1 MSSRS
6 ATHILTG
13 TRIRERRLA
22 LARKQAEVAL
32 AAGISP
38 AYLNLIEHNRRPVG
52 PALVARLAAALEV
65 PAAELES
72 GREEVRLAALREAA
86 AGLDAR
92 LGANAPELDQITEFA
107 ARFPGWADAMIAVS
121 GQNRALSRR
130 LVALSDR
137 MTQDPYL
144 LTTLH
149 EVLSAVTALRS
160 TAAILAEGDQGL
172 TPEWRARFHA
182 NLDSDSQ
189 RLSTTA
195 QALVAYLDSFEADS
209 AILTPQDEVEAW
221 MAAGSPPLDQAT
233 DLASDAAR
241 GMAQAHLDRMAA
253 ERATLPDAELQL
265 AATEAPDPLAMA
277 QALGRPLDLVM
288 RRLAALRPRG
298 YEGAGLLVCDGA
310 GVLTLRRPAEGFSL
324 PRQGDACA
332 LWPLFRALADPQAA
346 IQARV
351 EMPGGACFDTISF
364 AMRHQPEGLG
374 GPVLSSA
381 QMLILSARSDD
392 PTAAVLRIGPGCRVC
407 PRAPCPARREPSIL
421 APMRDAPPA

>member
-22 LARKQAEVAL
+22 LSRKQADVAQ

-52 PALVARLAAALEV
+52 QELVARLAAALDV
-65 PAAELES
+65 PRAELES
-72 GREEVRLAALREAA
+72 GREEARLAALREVA
-86 AGLDAR
+86 AGLDQRPEPAR
-92 LGANAPELDQITEFA
+92 GGSAPELDQIAEFA
-107 ARFPGWADAMIAVS
+107 ARFPGWADALVTLS

-130 LVALSDR
+130 LVSLSDR

-195 QALVAYLDSFEADS
+195 QALVAYLDSFEADNTV
-209 AILTPQDEVEAW
+209 LTPQDEVQAW
-221 MAAGSPPLDQAT
+221 MAAGAPPLDQAT

-241 GMAQAHLDRMAA
+241 AIAGRHLDRMAA
-253 ERATLPDAELQL
+253 ERAALPDADLQR
-265 AATEAPDPLAMA
+265 ASAEAPDPLAIA
-277 QALGRPLDLVM
+277 QALNRPLDLVM
-288 RRLAALRPRG
+288 RRLAALRPHG
-298 YEGAGLLVCDGA
+298 YEGAGLLICDGA
-310 GVLTLRRPAEGFSL
+310 GVLILRRAAEGFAL

-332 LWPLFRALADPQAA
+332 LWPLFRALANPQLA

-351 EMPGGACFDTISF
+351 EMPGGAQFETISF
-364 AMRHQPEGLG
+364 AVRSQPGGLD
-374 GPVLSSA
+374 GPLLSAA
-381 QMLILSARSDD
+381 QMLIRPASGDA
-392 PTAAVLRIGPGCRVC
+392 PAEPVLRIGPTCRIC
-407 PRAPCPARREPSIL
+407 PRSACPARREPSIL
-421 APMRDAPPA
+421 QAG

>member
-1 MSSRS
+1 MNSRG

-13 TRIRERRLA
+13 TRIRERRLS
-22 LARKQAEVAL
+22 LQRKQAEVAQ
-32 AAGISP
+32 AAGISA

-52 PALVARLAAALEV
+52 PALVARLAEALDV

-72 GREEVRLAALREAA
+72 GREEARLAALREAA

-92 LGANAPELDQITEFA
+92 LGANAPELDQIAEFA
-107 ARFPGWADAMIAVS
+107 ARFPGWADALVALS
-121 GQNRALSRR
+121 GQSRALSRR

-160 TAAILAEGDQGL
+160 TAAILAEGDAGL

-182 NLDSDSQ
+182 NLDNDSQ

-209 AILTPQDEVEAW
+209 TILTPQDEVEAW
-221 MAAGSPPLDQAT
+221 MAAGSPALDQAT

-241 GMAQAHLDRMAA
+241 VLAQAHLDRMGA
-253 ERATLPDAELQL
+253 ERAALPDTDLRRAVED
-265 AATEAPDPLAMA
+265 TPDPLAIA
-277 QALGRPLDLVM
+277 QLLDRPLDLVM

-310 GVLTLRRPAEGFSL
+310 GVLVLRRAAEGFAL
-324 PRQGDACA
+324 PRQGEACA
-332 LWPLFRALADPQAA
+332 LWPLFRALANPQAA

-351 EMPGGACFDTISF
+351 EMPGGARFDTISF
-364 AMRHQPEGLG
+364 ATRAQPGGLG
-374 GPVLSSA
+374 GPVLSTA
-381 QMLILSARSDD
+381 QML
-392 PTAAVLRIGPGCRVC
+392 VLPNATELPAEQVQRIGPTCRIC
-407 PRAPCPARREPSIL
+407 PRASCPARREPSIL
-421 APMRDAPPA
+421 EAR

>member
-1 MSSRS
+1 MNSRS

-22 LARKQAEVAL
+22 LSRKQSDVAQ

-52 PALVARLAAALEV
+52 QALVARLAEALEV

-72 GREEVRLAALREAA
+72 GREEARLAALREVA
-86 AGLDAR
+86 AGLDQR
-92 LGANAPELDQITEFA
+92 SGASPPELDQIAEFA
-107 ARFPGWADAMIAVS
+107 ARFPGWADALVALS

-130 LVALSDR
+130 LVSLSDR

-195 QALVAYLDSFEADS
+195 QALAAYLDSFEAES
-209 AILTPQDEVEAW
+209 GMQTPQDEVDAW
-221 MAAGSPPLDQAT
+221 MVAGSPPPEQSS

-241 GMAQAHLDRMAA
+241 QMAEMHLARMAA
-253 ERATLPDAELQL
+253 ERVALPDADL
-265 AATEAPDPLAMA
+265 ARVAAEAPDPLAIA
-277 QALGRPLDLVM
+277 QALERPLDLVM
-288 RRLAALRPRG
+288 RRLAVLRPPG

-310 GVLTLRRPAEGFSL
+310 GVLTLRRQAEGFTL

-332 LWPLFRALADPQAA
+332 LWPLFRALANPQTA

-351 EMPGGACFDTISF
+351 EMPGGARFDTVSF
-364 AMRHQPEGLG
+364 AIRSQPGGLG
-374 GPVLSSA
+374 GPLLSSA
-381 QMLILSARSDD
+381 QMLIRPA
-392 PTAAVLRIGPGCRVC
+392 PTEMPGEPVLRVGPTCRIC
-407 PRAPCPARREPSIL
+407 PRAGCPARREPSIL
-421 APMRDAPPA
+421 QAG

>member
-1 MSSRS
+1 MNNRS

-22 LARKQAEVAL
+22 LSRKQADVAQ

-52 PALVARLAAALEV
+52 QALVARLADALEV

-72 GREEVRLAALREAA
+72 GREEARLAALREVA
-86 AGLDAR
+86 AGLDQR
-92 LGANAPELDQITEFA
+92 SGASLPELDQIAEFS
-107 ARFPGWADAMIAVS
+107 ARFPGWADALVALS

-130 LVALSDR
+130 LVSLSDR

-195 QALVAYLDSFEADS
+195 QALVAYLDSFEAES
-209 AILTPQDEVEAW
+209 TMQTPQDEVDSW
-221 MAAGSPPLDQAT
+221 MAAGSPPPDQSS

-241 GMAQAHLDRMAA
+241 AMAGVHLARMEA
-253 ERATLPDAELQL
+253 ERAALPDADL
-265 AATEAPDPLAMA
+265 ARAAAVAPDPLAIA
-277 QALGRPLDLVM
+277 QALDRPLDLVM
-288 RRLAALRPRG
+288 RRLAALRPQG

-310 GVLTLRRPAEGFSL
+310 GVLTLRRSAEGFAL

-332 LWPLFRALADPQAA
+332 LWPLFRALANPQTA

-351 EMPGGACFDTISF
+351 EMPGGARFDTISF
-364 AMRHQPEGLG
+364 AIRSQPGGLG
-374 GPVLSSA
+374 GPLLSAA
-381 QMLILSARSDD
+381 QMLIR
-392 PTAAVLRIGPGCRVC
+392 PTTTDAPGESVLRVGPTCRIC
-407 PRAPCPARREPSIL
+407 PRAGCPARREPSIL
-421 APMRDAPPA
+421 QAG

>member
-1 MSSRS
+1 MNNRS

-22 LARKQAEVAL
+22 LSRKQADVAQ

-52 PALVARLAAALEV
+52 QALVARLAEALEV

-72 GREEVRLAALREAA
+72 GREEARLAALREVA
-86 AGLDAR
+86 AGLDQR
-92 LGANAPELDQITEFA
+92 SGASLPELDQIAEFA
-107 ARFPGWADAMIAVS
+107 ARFPGWADALVALS

-130 LVALSDR
+130 LVSLSDR

-195 QALVAYLDSFEADS
+195 QALVAYLDSFEAES
-209 AILTPQDEVEAW
+209 TMLTPQDEVDAW
-221 MAAGSPPLDQAT
+221 MAAGSPPPDQST

-241 GMAQAHLDRMAA
+241 DMAGQHLARMAA
-253 ERATLPDAELQL
+253 ERAALPDAELAR
-265 AATEAPDPLAMA
+265 AAAEAPDPLAIA
-277 QALGRPLDLVM
+277 QALERPLDLVM
-288 RRLAALRPRG
+288 RRLAALCPSG

-310 GVLTLRRPAEGFSL
+310 GVLTLRRPADGFAL

-332 LWPLFRALADPQAA
+332 LWPLFRALANPQTA

-351 EMPGGACFDTISF
+351 EMPGGARFDTVSF
-364 AMRHQPEGLG
+364 AIRSQPGGLG
-374 GPVLSSA
+374 GPLLSSA
-381 QMLILSARSDD
+381 QMLIRPAANDL
-392 PTAAVLRIGPGCRVC
+392 PGEAVLRVGPTCRIC
-407 PRAPCPARREPSIL
+407 PRAGCPARREPSIL
-421 APMRDAPPA
+421 QAG